1 MVDGFQPLY
10 ASESVTNLSSRALQ
24 QTSEVG
30 ELRLLGVLPPMCV
43 ENRVELFLLRVW
55 CQSDLVG
62 EWATLHGVAEL
73 QSAANSELGHDTG
86 ARMSP
91 SASHPSSDISSC
103 EDKLRHPQQYSR
115 AVSDQ
120 FRAYV
125 QRQSARAQ
133 NTYHDIY

>member
-10 ASESVTNLSSRALQ
+10 ASESVTNLSSHALQ
-24 QTSEVG
+24 HTNEVATFAWCFTP
-30 ELRLLGVLPPMCV
+30 LCV
-43 ENRVELFLLRVW
+43 DNRVVLFLLCVW

-73 QSAANSELGHDTG
+73 QIAANSELGHDTD

-91 SASHPSSDISSC
+91 IASHHSSDISSG

-115 AVSDQ
+115 SVADQ

-125 QRQSARAQ
+125 QRQSSRAQ
-133 NTYHDIY
+133 NTYHDVY